1 MRHASH
7 AEHDEINLPRPLVVL
22 PLLLVDVGCIRH
34 TNVGS
39 SVVRQEYLYP
49 WLGQHFHQISHLSC
63 FKPRIGG
70 LVVKLAVAIL
80 HRTVS
85 ASPGF
90 DSRPMHFCC
99 CTGRRECRDCGGVE

>member
-39 SVVRQEYLYP
+39 SVARQEYLYP
-49 WLGQHFHQISHLSC
+49 WLG
-63 FKPRIGG
+63 
-70 LVVKLAVAIL
+70 
-80 HRTVS
+80 
-85 ASPGF
+85 
-90 DSRPMHFCC
+90 
-99 CTGRRECRDCGGVE
+99 